1 MSKHN
6 KQRNQQAANSQSA
19 VQQQIQPTIKVIPE
33 IETTEEGEKIL
44 KESLEKMDSYVT
56 SKKSEADAYSEEQ
69 HKQADEYYAQKLA
82 DADKLREKAKD
93 DNQREVDKAV
103 DKAVKIKQK
112 EMQDQVDAA
121 KKEAGDIIKKAKK
134 DADAERAKLT
144 ERAEQLDKSEEEL
157 TKKIA
162 DLELSKVNYK
172 KEVLSQ
178 IQDQLKAIS
187 SEKEQLS
194 KELDEVKTSL
204 KKKESDI
211 EALEED
217 KDYYEKE
224 LSTNEVKRCDIL
236 GYQTKISTLEGD
248 LKTINEYYKDLQETN
263 RKLKAQILLY
273 GDDPS
278 KAIKR
283 NAELEKRVAELESL
297 LSNCPSKEEI
307 DKLRATSANYEK
319 INNDLE
325 NLKKDKLKLEA
336 ENVDLKVDKDE
347 IESYRKFIKIL
358 ELQKGEL
365 QRELD
370 RNIDLYNSTTEKV
383 FASLSLIDDLECKDY
398 PTMLRAGFNLETLCN
413 RFRGYL
419 ANRPSNPLYY
429 EEKTIRTFIA
439 GFASSRL
446 MILEGLSGTGKS
458 SLPRAFA
465 DFMGSETIEV
475 PVQSSWKDRNDL
487 LGFYN
492 DFKKQYKETEFLKAL
507 YRATHDPNNIY
518 IIVLDEMNL
527 SRIEY
532 YFADLLSVLEKPN
545 TEDWKIE
552 LISDFA
558 SINQNT
564 KAWPKLIHE
573 GKLQISDNTWFVG
586 TANKDDSTFIITDK
600 VYDRSVV
607 LNFDKKGEYEKI
619 EGSNPIQMNN
629 TDFQALL
636 HQASRFVDKASETR
650 YREMIKFLD
659 ETVIELFQITFGN
672 RIAIQLDKFVP
683 AYIACGGTVD
693 EAIDIMFSRK
703 VLRKLEGLYDENT
716 KENLDLFKEEIKN
729 RKYNMPI
736 TIKAIE
742 RMVEKI

>member
-1 MSKHN
+1 MGKKN
-6 KQRNQQAANSQSA
+6 KQKNQQQVSNNTQAQAQQAAKP
-19 VQQQIQPTIKVIPE
+19 VIKVINE
-33 IETTEEGEKIL
+33 ILTTEEGEL
-44 KESLEKMDSYVT
+44 LLQESLTQMETYV
-56 SKKSEADAYSEEQ
+56 KSEKEKADAYVAEQ
-69 HKQADEYYAQKLA
+69 KEKADSYYARKLEEA
-82 DADKLREKAKD
+82 DGLKEKAEDQIQK
-93 DNQREVDKAV
+93 EVDRAV
-103 DKAVKIKQK
+103 KQK
-112 EMQDQVDAA
+112 EKEMKDQIDNAN
-121 KKEAGDIIKKAKK
+121 KEAEEIRKKAKE
-134 DADAERAKLT
+134 DANAELKKVV
-144 ERAEQLDKSEEEL
+144 ERTEQLEKDEEEL

-162 DLELSKVNYK
+162 ELESSKVNYK
-172 KEVLSQ
+172 KEVLDK
-178 IQDQLKAIS
+178 IQEEIKSIS
-187 SEKEQLS
+187 SEKEQME
-194 KELDEVKTSL
+194 KELEECKKTL
-204 KKKESDI
+204 KKKETDVA
-211 EALEED
+211 ALEED
-217 KDYYEKE
+217 KKYYEEE
-224 LSTNEVKRCDIL
+224 LSANSVKRSEIL
-236 GYQTKISTLEGD
+236 GYQTKIATLQGD
-248 LKTINEYYKDLQETN
+248 LDTINNLYSELQEKAKRLN
-263 RKLKAQILLY
+263 AQILLY
-273 GDDPS
+273 GDDPA

-297 LSNCPSKEEI
+297 LANCPSKEELDNLRANTAKYESI
-307 DKLRATSANYEK
+307 NNQLEILKQEKLR
-319 INNDLE
+319 
-325 NLKKDKLKLEA
+325 LEA
-336 ENVDLKVDKDE
+336 ENIDLKVDKDE

-370 RNIDLYNSTTEKV
+370 RNIELYNNSTEKI
-383 FASLSLIDDLECKDY
+383 FANLSLIDDMACKDY
-398 PTMLRAGFNLETLCN
+398 PTILRGGNINLKVLCDK
-413 RFRGYL
+413 FRGYL

-429 EEKTIRTFIA
+429 EEKIIRTFIA

-507 YRATHDPNNIY
+507 YKATHDPNNIY

-552 LISDFA
+552 LISDYA
-558 SINQNT
+558 SITQST
-564 KAWPKLIHE
+564 KAWPKLIHD

-586 TANKDDSTFIITDK
+586 TANKDDSTSIITDK

-607 LNFDKKGEYEKI
+607 LNFDKKGEYEKVDY
-619 EGSNPIQMNN
+619 SAPIQMNN
-629 TDFQALL
+629 SDFQALL
-636 HQASRFVDKASETR
+636 RQASRFTDRASETR
-650 YREMIKFLD
+650 YKEMLMYLD
-659 ETVIELFQITFGN
+659 DTVKDSFQITFGN
-672 RIAIQLDKFVP
+672 RIANQLDKFVP
-683 AYIACGGTVD
+683 VYIACGGTVD

-716 KENLDLFKEEIKN
+716 KENLDLFKDDIKQH
-729 RKYNMPI
+729 KYNMPI
-736 TIKAIE
+736 TLKAIE

>member
-6 KQRNQQAANSQSA
+6 KQRNQQQATNSQSF
-19 VQQQIQPTIKVIPE
+19 VQQQIQPTIKVVTE
-33 IETTEEGEKIL
+33 IETTEEGEKL
-44 KESLEKMDSYVT
+44 LNKSLAEMESYVA
-56 SKKSEADAYSEEQ
+56 SKKSEADAYSEGQ

-82 DADKLREKAKD
+82 EADKLKEKAD
-93 DNQREVDKAV
+93 DAVQREVDKAV
-103 DKAVKIKQK
+103 KVKQK
-112 EMQDQVDAA
+112 EMKDQIDAA
-121 KKEAGDIIKKAKK
+121 KKEAGDIIKKAKE
-134 DADAERAKLT
+134 DADAERVKLT
-144 ERAEQLDKSEEEL
+144 ERTEQLDKSEEEL

-217 KDYYEKE
+217 KEYYEKE

-263 RKLKAQILLY
+263 RELKAQILLY

-307 DKLRATSANYEK
+307 DKLRAISANYEK
-319 INNDLE
+319 INNKLE
-325 NLKKDKLKLEA
+325 ILRHEKLKLEA
-336 ENVDLKVDKDE
+336 ENVDLKKDKDE

-383 FASLSLIDDLECKDY
+383 FPSLSLIDDRDDKKDY
-398 PTMLRAGFNLETLCN
+398 PTMLRDGFNLETLCN

-419 ANRPSNPLYY
+419 ANRPLNPLYY
-429 EEKTIRTFIA
+429 DEKIIRTFIA

-458 SLPRAFA
+458 SLPKAFA
-465 DFMGSETIEV
+465 EFMGSVTTVI

-507 YRATHDPNNIY
+507 YRATHDPNNIH

-532 YFADLLSVLEKPN
+532 YFADLLSVLEDSKIEN
-545 TEDWKIE
+545 WKIE
-552 LISDFA
+552 LIPDYA
-558 SINQNT
+558 SLTQNT
-564 KAWPKLIHE
+564 AAWPKLIHE

-586 TANKDDSTFIITDK
+586 TANKDDSTFMITDK
-600 VYDRSVV
+600 FYDRSVV

-619 EGSNPIQMNN
+619 ESSNPIQMNN
-629 TDFQALL
+629 TDFQTLL
-636 HQASRFVDKASETR
+636 HQASRFVDKASESR
-650 YREMIKFLD
+650 YREMIRYLD
-659 ETVIELFQITFGN
+659 DTVIELFQITFGN

>member
-6 KQRNQQAANSQSA
+6 KQRNQQTANSQSA
-19 VQQQIQPTIKVIPE
+19 VQQQIQPTIKVVSE

-93 DNQREVDKAV
+93 DAQREVDKAV
-103 DKAVKIKQK
+103 KEAVKVKQK
-112 EMQDQVDAA
+112 EMKDQVDAA
-121 KKEAGDIIKKAKK
+121 KKEAGDIIKKAKE
-134 DADAERAKLT
+134 DADAESAKLT

-263 RKLKAQILLY
+263 RKLKGQILLY

-319 INNDLE
+319 INNKLE
-325 NLKKDKLKLEA
+325 TLKQEKLKLEA
-336 ENVDLKVDKDE
+336 ENIDLKVDKDE

-383 FASLSLIDDLECKDY
+383 FASLSLIDNEGCNDY
-398 PTMLRAGFNLETLCN
+398 PTMLKAGFNLETLCN

-429 EEKTIRTFIA
+429 DEKIIRTFIA

-458 SLPRAFA
+458 SLPSAFA
-465 DFMGSETIEV
+465 EFMGSVTKVIS
-475 PVQSSWKDRNDL
+475 VQSSWKDRNDL

-507 YRATHDPNNIY
+507 YRATHDPNNIH

-532 YFADLLSVLEKPN
+532 YFADLLSVLQKPN

-552 LISDFA
+552 LIPDFA

-619 EGSNPIQMNN
+619 EDSNPIQMNN

-650 YREMIKFLD
+650 YRKMIKFLD
-659 ETVIELFQITFGN
+659 ETVIDLFQITFGN

-716 KENLDLFKEEIKN
+716 KENLDLLKEEIKN
-729 RKYNMPI
+729 HGYDMPI
-736 TIKAIE
+736 TINAIE